1 MITRVMGKVTETY
14 WYVEPNY
21 HEERKE
27 DGTVKFVFDKR
38 PQLKSDVKELEPVE
52 ICRYEGEPYRLNHLY
67 IGENEVCSKR
77 ITFHADLK
85 EFRQFVNKVVKN
97 TDINQEESEEKY
109 KLLLR
114 DYNKQTIEGDEKLLA
129 YCRLHH
135 LDPEETDVDELK
147 KILIEN
153 GTIESNVISIWP
165 GSTNLHSSN
174 SLIFN
179 TTADSLSNC
188 CDRMSNSINI
198 MV

>member
-1 MITRVMGKVTETY
+1 MITRVMGKVTQTY

-38 PQLKSDVKELEPVE
+38 PELKSDVRELEPVE
-52 ICRYEGEPYRLNHLY
+52 ICRYEGEPYRFNYLY
-67 IGENEVCSKR
+67 IGENEVCTKR

-85 EFRQFVNKVVKN
+85 EFRQFVNKIVTN
-97 TDINQEESEEKY
+97 TDINRDESEEKY

-114 DYNKQTIEGDEKLLA
+114 DYNKQSIEGDEKLLA
-129 YCRLHH
+129 YCKLHH

-147 KILIEN
+147 KILKGN
-153 GTIESNVISIWP
+153 DTIESNVTNIREDL
-165 GSTNLHSSN
+165 TNLYSSN
-174 SLIFN
+174 LWISN
-179 TTADSLSNC
+179 TTTNSLSNC
-188 CDRMSNSINI
+188 CDRMSNRINI